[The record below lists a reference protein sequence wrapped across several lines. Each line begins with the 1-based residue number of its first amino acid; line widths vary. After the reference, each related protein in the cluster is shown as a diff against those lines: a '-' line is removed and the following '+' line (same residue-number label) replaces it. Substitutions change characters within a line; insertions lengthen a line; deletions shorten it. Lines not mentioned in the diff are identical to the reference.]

1 VIRVVMLGRLGN
13 NLFQY
18 ALGRVLAE
26 KHGVPLVMDA
36 SWFNPAGWR
45 EVKCLRELPGP
56 AAGRATVVRRAS
68 LGARALL
75 KMSGRHYWE
84 YRGVPVLRE
93 PEQDQ
98 SFDPRFLDAPADCM
112 LFGYFQSPRYFAGIA
127 DQLRAELA
135 LPEPAREGRRA
146 EMAAGLRAPEAV
158 AVHVRRGDYAGNPS
172 LDLCGPGYYRAA
184 MARLRESLDR
194 PGFHIFSDDPAWCAS
209 RFTSDDVT
217 ILPYEPERS
226 PLDDLQLM
234 SLASHHIIANSSYSW
249 WAAWLGKKPGQR
261 VLMPHEWFR
270 GVVAPISEKQCDGW
284 ETVAPESAE
293 TFP

>member
-1 VIRVVMLGRLGN
+1 MLGRLGN

-45 EVKCLRELPGP
+45 AVKCLRELPGP

-75 KMSGRHYWE
+75 KLSGRHYWE

-93 PEQDQ
+93 DERDP
-98 SFDPRFLDAPADCM
+98 SFDPRFLSAPADCM
-112 LFGYFQSPRYFAGIA
+112 LFGYFQSPLYFAGMEET
-127 DQLRAELA
+127 LRAELA
-135 LPEPAREGRRA
+135 LPEPRREGARA
-146 EMAAGLRAPEAV
+146 ELAAGLGTSNAV
-158 AVHVRRGDYAGNPS
+158 AVHVRRGDYAGNPA

-194 PGFHIFSDDPAWCAS
+194 PRFFLFSDDPPWCAA
-209 RFTSDDVT
+209 RLAADDVT
-217 ILPYEPERS
+217 LVPYEPERS

-234 SLASHHIIANSSYSW
+234 SLAGHHIIANSSYSW
-249 WAAWLGKKPGQR
+249 WAAWLGRKPGQR
-261 VLMPHEWFR
+261 VLMPAEWFR
-270 GVVAPISEKQCDGW
+270 GVNAPAHEKQCAGW
-284 ETVAPESAE
+284 ETIAPDVTSPLA
-293 TFP
+293 